1 MSTNQNTAAANSN
14 NAGRAYNLKVTP
26 SAVEVKTDSRGK
38 EFIRA
43 SVALKIRGRDATR
56 TLIAQGKAMD
66 AIQNVLVVGE
76 EASIRCLFSNYM
88 NDEGEKGGEY
98 LSAVGLPM
106 SKEELD
112 ARKAA

>member
-1 MSTNQNTAAANSN
+1 MSTNQNTDAQSN
-14 NAGRAYNLKVTP
+14 TAGRAYNLKVTP
-26 SAVEVKTDSRGK
+26 TAVEVKTDSRGK

-56 TLIAQGKAMD
+56 TLIAQGKAM
-66 AIQNVLVVGE
+66 AAVQNVLVVGE
-76 EASIRCLFSNYM
+76 EASVRCLFTTVI
-88 NDEGEKGGEY
+88 NDDGGKGGEY
-98 LSAVGLPM
+98 LSAIGLPM

>member
-1 MSTNQNTAAANSN
+1 MSNQTNTAANSN
-14 NAGRAYNLKVTP
+14 TGGRGYNLKVTP

-66 AIQNVLVVGE
+66 AVQAVLVEGQ
-76 EASIRCLFSNYM
+76 EASIRCLFQNYL
-88 NDEGEKGGEY
+88 NDDGEKGGEY
-98 LSAVGLPM
+98 LTAIGLPM
-106 SKEELD
+106 SKDELD

>member
-1 MSTNQNTAAANSN
+1 MSTNQNTAAQSN
-14 NAGRAYNLKVTP
+14 TAGRAYNLKVTP
-26 SAVEVKTDSRGK
+26 TAVEVKTDSRGK

-66 AIQNVLVVGE
+66 AVQNVLVVGE
-76 EASIRCLFSNYM
+76 EASVRCLFTTVT
-88 NDEGEKGGEY
+88 NDDGGKGGEY
-98 LSAVGLPM
+98 LSAIGLPM